1 MGKDLFQYKGMK
13 RILAVLTMLTLM
25 QGAAIIMQAE
35 WLAEAVTRLFNG
47 ERIDALYS
55 LLTFFL
61 AAFLLRHAI
70 TLVKQRAVYHYAAKT
85 GADMRKSFLE
95 KLFQSGPLLA
105 RQKGTGHVVTLA
117 MEGIAQF
124 RRYLELFLPKMV
136 SMAVIPAAIVCYVF
150 FKDKSSATVLIVTM
164 PILIA
169 FMILLGYAAKRKA
182 DRQWKSYQVLSNHFT
197 DSLRGL
203 ETLKFLGLSRSH
215 ENNIFKVSERYR
227 KATMS
232 TLKIAFLSSFA
243 LDFFTM
249 LSVATVAVF
258 LGLGLVEGHITL
270 GPALTILI
278 LAPEFFLPVRE
289 VGNDY
294 HATLNGQEAGK
305 AIKNILDAPAFQEEE
320 PLELGVWSDEDQLQL
335 KNVSVQHEEG
345 ESQSLTDISLSFKG
359 KKKIGIIGESGVG
372 KSTLIDVLGG
382 FLQTAGGT
390 IEVGGAERTHLQAES
405 WQRQLIYI
413 PQHPYIFPDTL
424 SANIRFYHPDASSE
438 EVAQAAAAAGLTQ
451 LIAELPSGVDERIGE
466 GGRALS
472 GGQAQRTA
480 IARAFLGNRPILL
493 LDEPTAHLDIE
504 TEYEIKETMLELFED
519 KLVFIATHR
528 LHWMPDMDEIIVL
541 KDGKVA
547 ETGTHQQLIEKRG
560 VYYGL
565 VEAQS
570 FGGAS

>member
-13 RILAVLTMLTLM
+13 QILAVLTVLTCI
-25 QGAAIIMQAE
+25 QAAAIIMQAE

-47 ERIDALYS
+47 ERIAS
-55 LLTFFL
+55 VHLLIIFFL

-70 TLVKQRAVYHYAAKT
+70 TLVKKRAVYDYAAKT

-95 KLFQSGPLLA
+95 KLFQSGPRLA
-105 RQKGTGHVVTLA
+105 RKEGTGHVVTLA

-124 RRYLELFLPKMV
+124 RRYLELFLPKMI
-136 SMAVIPAAIVCYVF
+136 SMAVIPAAVVGYVF
-150 FKDKSSATVLIVTM
+150 FKDRSSAVILMVTM

-182 DRQWKSYQVLSNHFT
+182 DRQWKTYETLSNHFT

-203 ETLKFLGLSRSH
+203 ETLKFLGLSGSH
-215 ENNIFKVSERYR
+215 ANNIFHVSERYR

-232 TLKIAFLSSFA
+232 TLRIAFLSSFA

-258 LGLGLVEGHITL
+258 LGLGLVEGHIML
-270 GPALTILI
+270 GPALAVLI

-305 AIKNILDAPAFQEEE
+305 AIKEILDAPSFKEET
-320 PLELGVWSDEDQLQL
+320 PLQLAEWSDGNQIKL
-335 KNVSVQHEEG
+335 KEVSVQHDEEDRR
-345 ESQSLTDISLSFKG
+345 SLTDVSLSFKG
-359 KKKIGIIGESGVG
+359 KRNIGIIGESGAG

-382 FLQTAGGT
+382 FLETKSGV
-390 IEVGGAERTHLQAES
+390 IEVDGTERTHLQAES
-405 WQRQLIYI
+405 WQRQLLYI
-413 PQHPYIFPDTL
+413 PQHPFIFPDTL
-424 SANIRFYHPDASSE
+424 SANIRFYHPGASPE
-438 EVAQAAAAAGLTQ
+438 EIERAAKAAGLAQ
-451 LIAELPSGVDERIGE
+451 LIEQLPSGLEERIGE

-504 TEYEIKETMLELFED
+504 TEYEIKQTMLKLFED
-519 KLVFIATHR
+519 KLVFMATHR
-528 LHWMPDMDEIIVL
+528 LHWMLDMDEIIVL
-541 KDGKVA
+541 QDGKVA
-547 ETGTHQQLIEKRG
+547 ETGTHQELIEKRG
-560 VYYGL
+560 VYYDL
-565 VEAQS
+565 VQAQS

>member
-1 MGKDLFQYKGMK
+1 MGKDLFQYKGIK
-13 RILAVLTMLTLM
+13 RILAVLTGLTLI
-25 QGAAIIMQAE
+25 QSVTIIMQAE

-47 ERIDALYS
+47 EQVRAIN
-55 LLTFFL
+55 LLMILFIV
-61 AAFLLRHAI
+61 AFLLRHAV
-70 TLVKQRAVYHYAAKT
+70 TLVKQRIVYHYAAET
-85 GADMRKSFLE
+85 GAQMRKAFLE
-95 KLFQSGPLLA
+95 KLFQSGPRLTKKA
-105 RQKGTGHVVTLA
+105 GTGQVVTLA
-117 MEGIAQF
+117 LEGITQF
-124 RRYLELFLPKMV
+124 RRYLELFLPKMI
-136 SMAVIPAAIVCYVF
+136 SMAVIPVVIVVYCF
-150 FKDKSSATVLIVTM
+150 FKDRSSALILIVTM

-182 DRQWKSYQVLSNHFT
+182 DSQWKTYETLSNHFT

-215 ENNIFKVSERYR
+215 TKNIFKVSERYR

-232 TLKIAFLSSFA
+232 TLRIAFLSSFA

-258 LGLGLVEGHITL
+258 LGLGLVEGHIHL

-305 AIKNILDAPAFQEEE
+305 SIKKILDMPAFKEEE
-320 PLELGVWSDEDQLQL
+320 PIELAEWADESQLVL
-335 KNVSVQHEEG
+335 KNISVQHGEE
-345 ESQSLTDISLSFKG
+345 ESSSLSDISLCLKG
-359 KKKIGIIGESGVG
+359 KKKIGIIGESGAG

-382 FLQTAGGT
+382 FLATNSGV
-390 IEVGGAERTHLQAES
+390 IEVGDQERTHLQTES
-405 WQRQLIYI
+405 WQRQLLYI

-424 SANIRFYHPDASSE
+424 SANIRFYYPEASNE
-438 EVAQAAAAAGLTQ
+438 EVAQAAKAAGLTELINQ
-451 LIAELPSGVDERIGE
+451 LPAGLEEQIGE

-472 GGQAQRTA
+472 GGQAQRIA
-480 IARAFLGNRPILL
+480 VARAFLGNRPLLL

-504 TEYEIKETMLELFED
+504 TEYAIKETMLKLFED
-519 KLVFIATHR
+519 KLVFMATHR
-528 LHWMPDMDEIIVL
+528 LHWMLDMDEIIVL
-541 KDGKVA
+541 QDGKVA
-547 ETGTHQQLIEKRG
+547 ETGTHQELIEKRG
-560 VYYGL
+560 VYYDL
-565 VEAQS
+565 VQAQL